1 MQTEVRGTRICIG
14 ASSWFNTGG
23 PSEVGEIPLM
33 GRNLWVN
40 DTTFSRD
47 FTILIWDDL
56 LDLFP
61 SRPEPPTAV
70 DLKSWLREVR
80 RRGKQGP
87 TIYQI
92 WRNCPQGRL
101 ESAVAHARALGE
113 PVQIEGCYDRLTL
126 SRLDQMPELDYEPPE
141 WTGPERFSEAFRGT
155 PLSLQ
160 AEPIAV
166 YFGSELERLNEALEA
181 AEVEFGIL

>member
-1 MQTEVRGTRICIG
+1 
-14 ASSWFNTGG
+14 
-23 PSEVGEIPLM
+23 M

-40 DTTFSRD
+40 DITFSRD

-61 SRPEPPTAV
+61 ARPEPPTAV
-70 DLKSWLREVR
+70 KLQPWLREVR
-80 RRGKQGP
+80 RRGQEGP

-92 WRNCPQGRL
+92 WRARPNGWT
-101 ESAVAHARALGE
+101 ESAVAHAWLQGK
-113 PVQIEGCYDRLTL
+113 PVQIEGSYDRLTL
-126 SRLDQMPELDYEPPE
+126 SPLEQMPELDYEPPE
-141 WTGPERFSEAFRGT
+141 WTGPELFSEAFSGT

-181 AEVEFGIL
+181 VEVEFGIL